1 MEENAAPV
9 IQTNAVGTWKKYLPV
24 FDVLLVYAAMITVPG
39 LAGPSI
45 TKWQLDH
52 YGGTPFNHVFL
63 LILMPLA
70 IVVLCRRSP
79 LSMGLTF
86 SDPKAQWR
94 IGWRSALVL
103 LCLATWP
110 ILALQALGIGY
121 RTLPGAI
128 VLTLIYIPVIHVL
141 TRRLMAVPQPHTNAS
156 SGSPLLIVALVP
168 VAALGAMTFAAP
180 FSPRVSNIL
189 FTFFLIGLGEEVFW
203 RGYIQS
209 RLNDAFGRPHAFRGI
224 SWGPGLVITA
234 VLFGVTHPIF
244 GGIAQWPWALWTAA
258 MGVALGLIREKANSV
273 LPGAFAHGL
282 FDLPIVFFF

>member
-1 MEENAAPV
+1 MEEHAGPEVQRNAG
-9 IQTNAVGTWKKYLPV
+9 GTCMKYLPLV
-24 FDVLLVYAAMITVPG
+24 EALLVYVAMITVPG
-39 LAGPSI
+39 MAGRSI
-45 TKWQLDH
+45 TKWQLDY

-63 LILMPLA
+63 LVLLPLA

-79 LSMGLTF
+79 LSVGLTF

-94 IGWRSALVL
+94 IGWRSALVFF
-103 LCLATWP
+103 LAAWP
-110 ILALQALGIGY
+110 VGALQAFGIGY

-128 VLTLIYIPVIHVL
+128 VLTLVNILAIHVL
-141 TRRLMAVPQPHTNAS
+141 TRQLGSLPQPHTNAP
-156 SGSPLLIVALVP
+156 SGNPLLILALVP
-168 VAALGAMTFAAP
+168 VAALGAMTAVAP
-180 FSPRVSNIL
+180 FSPRFSNVL
-189 FTFFLIGLGEEVFW
+189 FTLFLIGLGEEIFW

-209 RLNDAFGRPHAFRGI
+209 RLNDVFGRPYAFRGI

-244 GGIAQWPWALWTAA
+244 GGIAQWPWALWTAV

-282 FDLPIVFFF
+282 FDLPIVFFG